1 MFNILDIFNK
11 KNLFSYN
18 RDSFVLNTPSYR
30 CFNYLYEDINV
41 NDFAIL
47 ARENYLNKD
56 YENNVYIDYDYNM
69 IYDIINDSIIR
80 NLTGVNCINLASGGG
95 KIIFLMSMIYPFVKF
110 VGVENMFELYELSRK
125 ILKKFRESEFSNTI
139 KYKDISFFNKSLLSA
154 KLEDKNLIILD
165 YNNTNDI
172 FNGMMENKIIREVK
186 ADATIIK
193 LLTPFKKNVSLKL
206 LKIKTLLDIKNN
218 KVLVYYYKKTN

>member
-1 MFNILDIFNK
+1 M
-11 KNLFSYN
+11 
-18 RDSFVLNTPSYR
+18 P
-30 CFNYLYEDINV
+30 
-41 NDFAIL
+41 DF
-47 ARENYLNKD
+47 
-56 YENNVYIDYDYNM
+56 
-69 IYDIINDSIIR
+69 
-80 NLTGVNCINLASGGG
+80 
-95 KIIFLMSMIYPFVKF
+95 F
-110 VGVENMFELYELSRK
+110 
-125 ILKKFRESEFSNTI
+125 
-139 KYKDISFFNKSLLSA
+139 KDISFFNKSLLSA